1 MQLESI
7 GPSKVSC
14 AKDRGIVDVCPYAG
28 KLKDLGNT
36 ILGKFGMSTND
47 FECVKDPNTGSFS
60 IGMKKK

>member
-1 MQLESI
+1 MA
-7 GPSKVSC
+7 VHC
-14 AKDRGIVDVCPYAG
+14 RGHCGHFASTCCAG